1 MKLFDYRVIV
11 VVALLLLIKIT
22 ALNPRAGL
30 ILIGIIPVLLL
41 IAFLFR
47 MALRSHNDR
56 VTTGK
61 AGMIGMT
68 GRANTELAPEG
79 KVFIR
84 GELWRARA
92 SIRIAAGESVRV
104 LGVTGLTL
112 EVEHA
117 DKDTA
122 MMNRRESFLDQV

>member
-1 MKLFDYRVIV
+1 VKLPDYKIIIV
-11 VVALLLLIKIT
+11 AALLLLMTAI

-30 ILIGIIPVLLL
+30 ILFGLIPVLLL

-47 MALRSHNDR
+47 MALRSHHDS
-56 VTTGK
+56 VTTGE

-68 GRANTELAPEG
+68 GRADTELAPEG
-79 KVFIR
+79 TVFIR

-92 SIRIAAGESVRV
+92 GIRIAAGESVRV
-104 LGVTGLTL
+104 IGIAGLTL

-122 MMNRRESFLDQV
+122 MMTRRASFLDQV

>member
-1 MKLFDYRVIV
+1 VKLLDYRVIIT
-11 VVALLLLIKIT
+11 VALLLLLIKVI

-30 ILIGIIPVLLL
+30 ILLGLIPVLLL

-47 MALRSHNDR
+47 MALRSHHDR
-56 VTTGK
+56 VTTGE

-68 GRANTELAPEG
+68 GRADTELAPEG
-79 KVFIR
+79 TVFIR

-92 SIRIAAGESVRV
+92 RIKIAAGESVRV
-104 LGVTGLTL
+104 VGVDGLTL

-117 DKDTA
+117 DKDKA
-122 MMNRRESFLDQV
+122 MMTQRVSFLD